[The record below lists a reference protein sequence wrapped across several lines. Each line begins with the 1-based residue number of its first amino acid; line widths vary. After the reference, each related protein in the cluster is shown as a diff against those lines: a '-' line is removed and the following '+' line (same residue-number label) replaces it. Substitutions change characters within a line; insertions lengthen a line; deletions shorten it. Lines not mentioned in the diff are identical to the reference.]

1 MLGIFGGTFDPVHFG
16 HLRPA
21 LEALEALALDELRFV
36 PAARPNLRDAPMAS
50 PEQRLAML
58 RLAVAGQ
65 PGFAVDARELAR
77 PGVSYMA
84 DTLASLREEIGA
96 RPLCLI
102 LGSDAF
108 ARLHR
113 WHAWE
118 RIPRLAHLVVAH
130 RPGWDGQELAAP
142 LEALLA
148 ARECAPEA
156 LRQRP
161 AGGVTRLSVTPLD
174 ISATRI
180 RELRGRGREIRYLLP
195 EAVRQYIH
203 EHRLYT

>member
-1 MLGIFGGTFDPVHFG
+1 MLGIFGGTFDPIHFG

-21 LEALEALALDELRFV
+21 LEALESLALDALRFV
-36 PAARPNLRDAPMAS
+36 PASRPNLRDVPQAS
-50 PEQRLAML
+50 AEQRLAML

-65 PGFAVDARELAR
+65 PGFAVDTRELAR
-77 PGVSYMA
+77 PGVSYTV
-84 DTLASLREEIGA
+84 DTLTSLREEMGEK
-96 RPLCLI
+96 PLCLI

-108 ARLHR
+108 ARLHC

-118 RIPRLAHLVVAH
+118 RIPRLAHIVIAH
-130 RPGWDGQELAAP
+130 RPGWDGQDLAAP

-148 ARECAPEA
+148 ERECEAEA

-161 AGGVTRLSVTPLD
+161 AGGITRLAVTPLD

-180 RELRGRGREIRYLLP
+180 RELCSQGREIRYLLP
-195 EAVRQYIH
+195 EAVRQYIQ
-203 EHRLYT
+203 